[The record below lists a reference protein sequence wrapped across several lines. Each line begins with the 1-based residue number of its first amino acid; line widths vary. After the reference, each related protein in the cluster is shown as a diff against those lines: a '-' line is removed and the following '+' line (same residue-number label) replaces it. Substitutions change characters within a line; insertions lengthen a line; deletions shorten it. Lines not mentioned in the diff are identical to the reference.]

1 MDERKIDDQLTRIG
15 DRLEAA
21 IDTAIRTRNTS
32 ALARHDIA
40 VSTLEEVSMP
50 QVRRTSSRAR
60 RVAFAGGLLGLALA
74 GTGAAVALG
83 GLSTDEVERGMPGGS
98 WIFIGTEPTCTT
110 TDEVVYD
117 CTLGNSPRPEWT
129 NVSYRRIDTRRDGSW
144 EISPSE
150 SPHLID
156 GEYNGRLELI
166 VDDQSR
172 IAGGC
177 VGQDDAG
184 MHWTCYV
191 GEGAVDEGV
200 VTAELLGQPSGPGRG

>member
-1 MDERKIDDQLTRIG
+1 MDEHEIDNQLTRIG

-32 ALARHDIA
+32 ALARHDLA
-40 VSTLEEVSMP
+40 VSTLQEVPMS
-50 QVRRTSSRAR
+50 QVRRNSSHTR
-60 RVAFAGGLLGLALA
+60 RVAIAGGLLGLALA
-74 GTGAAVALG
+74 GTGVAAALG
-83 GLSTDEVERGMPGGS
+83 QLSTDEVERGMPGGS
-98 WIFIGTEPTCTT
+98 WILLGTDPTCTT
-110 TDEVVYD
+110 ADDVVYD
-117 CTLGNSPRPEWT
+117 CTLTNPPRPEWT
-129 NVSYRRIDTRRDGSW
+129 NITYRRIDSRGDGSW
-144 EISPSE
+144 ELGPG

-172 IAGGC
+172 VAGGC

-191 GEGAVDEGV
+191 GERAVDEGIV
-200 VTAELLGQPSGPGRG
+200 GADLLGQPSGPGRG